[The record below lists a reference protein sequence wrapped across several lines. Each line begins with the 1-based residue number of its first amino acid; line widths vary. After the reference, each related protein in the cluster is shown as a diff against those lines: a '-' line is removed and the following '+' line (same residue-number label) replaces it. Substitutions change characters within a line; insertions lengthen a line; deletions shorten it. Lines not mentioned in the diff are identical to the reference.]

1 MTVSGPHAPPAA
13 RPRPGVA
20 PVAGPFAALAALV
33 ARAGRN
39 PARGPRLVSA
49 TARIDRIERAAPID
63 PVACHGA
70 AGALGMEASL
80 WLQPDAGLALVA
92 LDPAWTVEAH
102 DSDRFHDVVRAWSA
116 LVAGALVDDDDGAE
130 DSTGDRPTGPLLLG
144 GFGFWPEPA
153 RTPTWAGFEAARLSV
168 PSLLLTVTPGGVW
181 LTASLLR
188 DPSPNRDRAAQA
200 HVADLTAR
208 WRTVLAAAGASS
220 PVDAH
225 GDLGALEVKADVPD
239 AREWRATVARLAG
252 AVGRGR
258 IDKAVLARRQDL
270 VADAPI
276 EIPAVLRRLAASAPE
291 STIFAFSRAGR
302 TFVGATPER
311 LARSVDREFTTIAL
325 AGSIGRGADPAEDDE
340 LAAALLASEKDR
352 EEQAV
357 VVERLREVLAPITD
371 RLDIPARPSVVRLRH
386 IQHLA
391 SRISGTLSERA
402 GVLDLVER
410 LHPTPAVGGAPRE
423 LALELIAGEERLERG
438 WYAGPV
444 GWVDRFGD
452 GEFVVAIRSGV
463 VEGRSASLFAGCG
476 IVADSE
482 PEREWVESEIKLR
495 TLASALGEVRA

>member
-1 MTVSGPHAPPAA
+1 MTVTERSGSPPRPAA
-13 RPRPGVA
+13 ASP
-20 PVAGPFAALAALV
+20 AGALAALAALV
-33 ARAGRN
+33 DRAARSSAGSSDD
-39 PARGPRLVSA
+39 GPRIVST
-49 TARIDRIERAAPID
+49 TARIAPLEPI
-63 PVACHGA
+63 ACHA
-70 AGALGMEASL
+70 AGVALGMEASL
-80 WLQPDAGLALVA
+80 WLQPEADLALVA
-92 LDPAWTVEAH
+92 LGTAWTVEG
-102 DSDRFHDVVRAWSA
+102 SGPERFRDVARAWAA
-116 LVAGALVDDDDGAE
+116 LVADALVDGGADDGID
-130 DSTGDRPTGPLLLG
+130 DSTGHPPAGPLLLG
-144 GFGFWPEPA
+144 GFGFWPEPTRSA
-153 RTPTWAGFEAARLSV
+153 AWAGFESARLSL
-168 PSLLLTVTPGGVW
+168 PALLVTITPGGTW
-181 LTASLLR
+181 LTASAVR
-188 DPSPNRDRAAQA
+188 EPGRGWDGAARRRA
-200 HVADLTAR
+200 ADLTAR
-208 WRTVLAAAGASS
+208 WGAIAAAADGPPPA
-220 PVDAH
+220 VGT
-225 GDLGALEVKADVPD
+225 GDLAALEVEADVPD

-270 VADAPI
+270 VADVPI
-276 EIPAVLRRLAASAPE
+276 DVPAVLRRLAASAPE

-311 LARSVDREFTTIAL
+311 LARSEDREFTTVAL
-325 AGSIGRGADPAEDDE
+325 AGSIGRGADPAEDEE

-444 GWVDRFGD
+444 GWVDRSGD

-482 PEREWVESEIKLR
+482 PEREWEESRIKLR
-495 TLASALGEVRA
+495 TLASALGVVRA